1 MPVLLAGANITLPLT
16 DYDSI
21 TVSSRVSVLV
31 EAVSGLGI
39 AAGKIAEVSG
49 TRQFGPYS
57 PGGSIKLTATGANVH
72 YEVSDGVAPT
82 SNVTTTA
89 VRVPSGV
96 QKNTPVSGSG
106 AGSPASYVRTR
117 NAIAR
122 VKAKTGNMRIGFIG
136 DSTQTGAF
144 SLGAGVG
151 VIGNRAV
158 SHVAFCA
165 AALNSKETPAISSS
179 FWGDQNITGATVPQY
194 DPRITWGAGW
204 GVATGRSIGGFM
216 HYNATTT
223 NALTFLP
230 TNPVD
235 TFEVYYAIAAGA
247 AEFTISRTGDTTT
260 SAIVT
265 AGANGIGKY
274 TFVGALSDTNPI
286 SIQRNG
292 NGAGLFII
300 GINAYNSAES
310 SIQCFN
316 WGWSS
321 GAVADWVVSTLP
333 YNPLPAMVN
342 AACDHY
348 VITYGINEW
357 ASGVNLATSTA
368 NLATIVDTL
377 LAVGDVS
384 LCTGYPSQKASA
396 SLAVQKTYIDA
407 LYGIAAARNLVVND
421 VWHKVGSYEQG
432 NAMGYYANNLHPLAK
447 LYQLKAESDASMIL
461 SL

>member
-1 MPVLLAGANITLPLT
+1 MATLAPSSSITLGLT
-16 DYDSI
+16 DYDSV
-21 TVSSRVSVLV
+21 TVSCHGPVLI
-31 EAVSGLGI
+31 EAVSGLGV
-39 AAGKIAEVSG
+39 AAGKIAEVQG
-49 TRQFGPYS
+49 TRQFGPFS
-57 PGGSIKLTATGANVH
+57 PGGSLKLTTYGRSAQ
-72 YEVSDGVAPT
+72 YEVADGTAPV
-82 SNVTTTA
+82 SNAAPVIIRT
-89 VRVPSGV
+89 PNGV
-96 QKNTPVSGSG
+96 QKNVPTSGSG
-106 AGSPASYVRTR
+106 SINPSSYNRTR
-117 NAIAR
+117 AAIAR
-122 VKAKTGNMRIGFIG
+122 VRAKTGNMRIGFIG

-144 SLGAGVG
+144 SLGSGVG

-165 AALNSKETPAISSS
+165 AALNCKETPAISSS
-179 FWGDQNITGATVPQY
+179 FWGDQNIVGATVPQY

-235 TFEVYYAIAAGA
+235 TFEVYYATAAGA
-247 AEFTISRTGDTTT
+247 AEFTISRTGDATT

-274 TFVGALSDTNPI
+274 TFTGALSDTNAV

-292 NGAGLFII
+292 IGAGLFII

-310 SIQCFN
+310 AIQCFN

-321 GAVADWVVSTLP
+321 GAVADWVVSTLA

-348 VITYGINEW
+348 VVTYGINEW

-368 NLATIVDTL
+368 NLAAIVDAL
-377 LAVGDVS
+377 LVVGDVS

-396 SLAVQKTYIDA
+396 SLAVQKTYVDA
-407 LYGIAAARNLVVND
+407 LYSIAAARNLAVND
-421 VWHKVGSYEQG
+421 VWQKVGSYEQG

-447 LYQLKAESDASMIL
+447 LYQLKAESDANMIL